1 MCIINIR
8 DIIDISD
15 IIWSVMMLRATQRR
29 VSHESGGESGAM
41 GRHSTRRAGCA
52 EHAVLCCKDR
62 AAW

>member
-15 IIWSVMMLRATQRR
+15 IIWSVMMLRATPRR

-41 GRHSTRRAGCA
+41 GRRNYQESGMR
-52 EHAVLCCKDR
+52 
-62 AAW
+62 